1 MFYTRLLI
9 LCTLATLAACQPKGA
24 AAPATASTS
33 GGASTP
39 SDVSAPAASAPA
51 ASAESSAPVVIV
63 NGTPISREFFD
74 YYAKGLAG
82 KNTIAEL
89 TPEQKQQALD
99 NLIRAQVIAQEAS
112 KEGLDKDPGIA
123 ALLELA
129 RLNVLQQAVS
139 DRYLKDKKPTEQE
152 ARAEYE
158 TQVGLLPH
166 SEYHVNHILVATE
179 GFARK
184 LIGELEKGANFSDVA
199 KRESMDPSKT
209 NGGDIGWLTPDRIM
223 KPFADAMVALKKGE
237 YTHKPVQ
244 TQYGWHII
252 RVDDIRD
259 VTPPTFDQ
267 VHQRLDQVVQ
277 AKKFKA
283 YTDGLIKSAQ
293 IEKKN

>member
-1 MFYTRLLI
+1 MIYTRILI
-9 LCTLATLAACQPKGA
+9 LCAFVALAACQPKGSGS
-24 AAPATASTS
+24 ASTAP
-33 GGASTP
+33 GGSAGATSASTP
-39 SDVSAPAASAPA
+39 SVDN
-51 ASAESSAPVVIV
+51 SAPVATV
-63 NGTPISREFFD
+63 NGTPIGREFFE

-82 KNTIAEL
+82 KNSMSDL
-89 TPEQKQQALD
+89 TPEQKTQALD
-99 NLIRAQVIAQEAS
+99 NLIRAQVIADEAT
-112 KEGLDKDPGIA
+112 KDGLDKDPATA
-123 ALLELA
+123 ALLQLA

-166 SEYHVNHILVATE
+166 QEYHVSHILVATE

-184 LIGELEKGANFSDVA
+184 LIAELEKGANFTDVA
-199 KRESMDPSKT
+199 KRQSMDPSKT

-244 TQYGWHII
+244 TQYGWHVI
-252 RVDDIRD
+252 RLDDVRD

-277 AKKFKA
+277 GKKFKA
-283 YTDGLIKSAQ
+283 YTDGLMKSAQ
-293 IEKKN
+293 IDKKS

>member
-1 MFYTRLLI
+1 MFYTRILV
-9 LCTLATLAACQPKGA
+9 LCTLAALAACQPKGA
-24 AAPATASTS
+24 PSAPTSTSSAASSSASTTPAAPASPNA
-33 GGASTP
+33 G
-39 SDVSAPAASAPA
+39 
-51 ASAESSAPVVIV
+51 PVAIV
-63 NGTPISREFFD
+63 NGTPIERDAFD
-74 YYAKGLAG
+74 FYAQGLAG
-82 KNTIAEL
+82 KSSVSEL
-89 TPEQKQQALD
+89 TPEQRQQALD
-99 NLIRAQVIAQEAS
+99 NLVRAQVIAQEAK
-112 KEGLDKDPGIA
+112 KEGIDKEPA
-123 ALLELA
+123 TASLLQLSQ
-129 RLNVLQQAVS
+129 LNVLQQALS

-152 ARAEYE
+152 VRAEYE

-166 SEYHVNHILVATE
+166 QEYHVHHILVATE

-223 KPFADAMVALKKGE
+223 KPFADAMVSLKKNE

-252 RVDDIRD
+252 RLEDIRD

-267 VHQRLDQVVQ
+267 VRQRLEQVVQ

-283 YTDGLIKSAQ
+283 YTDGLMKNAQ
-293 IEKKN
+293 IEKKI

>member
-1 MFYTRLLI
+1 MSYPRLLI
-9 LCTLATLAACQPKGA
+9 LCALAALAACQQKGA
-24 AAPATASTS
+24 SSTPSAAGAASTS
-33 GGASTP
+33 GTP
-39 SDVSAPAASAPA
+39 APSADN
-51 ASAESSAPVVIV
+51 SAPVATV
-63 NGTPISREFFD
+63 NGTPISHSFYD

-82 KNTIAEL
+82 KNSVAEL
-89 TPEQKQQALD
+89 TPEQKQLALD
-99 NLIRAQVIAQEAS
+99 NLVRAEVIAQEAT
-112 KEGLDKDPGIA
+112 KEGLDKDPGTA
-123 ALLELA
+123 ALLQLA

-139 DRYLKDKKPTEQE
+139 DVYLKDKKPTEQE

-158 TQVGLLPH
+158 TQVGLLAH
-166 SEYHVNHILVATE
+166 QEYHVAHILVATE

-184 LIGELEKGANFSDVA
+184 IIGELEKGANFSDVD

-259 VTPPTFDQ
+259 VTPPSFDQ

-283 YTDGLIKSAQ
+283 YTDGLMKNAQ
-293 IEKKN
+293 IEKKL

>member
-1 MFYTRLLI
+1 MIYTRVLVLSLLVAI
-9 LCTLATLAACQPKGA
+9 AACQPKGA
-24 AAPATASTS
+24 APAPTAADASTPAAAAPAT
-33 GGASTP
+33 
-39 SDVSAPAASAPA
+39 SADN
-51 ASAESSAPVVIV
+51 SAPVATV
-63 NGTPISREFFD
+63 NGTPISRDFYN
-74 YYAKGLAG
+74 YYAQGLAG
-82 KNTIAEL
+82 KNSVADL

-99 NLIRAQVIAQEAS
+99 NLVRAEVIAQEAT
-112 KEGLDKDPGIA
+112 KEGLDKEPA
-123 ALLELA
+123 TATLLRLA

-139 DRYLKDKKPTEQE
+139 ERYLKDKKPTEQE

-166 SEYHVNHILVATE
+166 QEYHVNHILVATE

-184 LIGELEKGANFSDVA
+184 LIAELEKGANFTDVA

-223 KPFADAMVALKKGE
+223 KPFADAMVTLKKGE

-252 RVDDIRD
+252 RVEDIRD

-283 YTDGLIKSAQ
+283 YTDGLMKNAQ
-293 IEKKN
+293 IEKKL

>member
-1 MFYTRLLI
+1 MIYARILT
-9 LCTLATLAACQPKGA
+9 LCTLAALVACQPKGA
-24 AAPATASTS
+24 APASTNTSSASTS
-33 GGASTP
+33 APSPAPST
-39 SDVSAPAASAPA
+39 ASADH
-51 ASAESSAPVVIV
+51 SAPVAIV
-63 NGTPISREFFD
+63 NGTPLSRDFFD
-74 YYAKGLAG
+74 FYAKGVAG
-82 KNTIAEL
+82 KTSMADL
-89 TPEQKQQALD
+89 TPEQQQQALD
-99 NLIRAQVIAQEAS
+99 TLIRAQVIAQEAT
-112 KEGLDKDPGIA
+112 KEGLDKDPSTA
-123 ALLELA
+123 ALIQLA

-158 TQVGLLPH
+158 TQVGMLPH
-166 SEYHVNHILVATE
+166 QEYHVHHILVATE

-184 LIGELEKGANFSDVA
+184 LIAELEKGANFSDVA

-252 RVDDIRD
+252 RLEDIRE

-277 AKKFKA
+277 GKKFKA
-283 YTDGLIKSAQ
+283 YTDGLMKDAQ
-293 IEKKN
+293 IEKKL

>member
-1 MFYTRLLI
+1 M
-9 LCTLATLAACQPKGA
+9 AT
-24 AAPATASTS
+24 
-33 GGASTP
+33 
-39 SDVSAPAASAPA
+39 
-51 ASAESSAPVVIV
+51 V
-63 NGTPISREFFD
+63 NGTPISREYYN
-74 YYAKGLAG
+74 YYAQGLAG
-82 KNTIAEL
+82 KNSVADL

-99 NLIRAQVIAQEAS
+99 NLVRAEVIAQEAT
-112 KEGLDKDPGIA
+112 KEGLDKEPA
-123 ALLELA
+123 TATLLKLA

-166 SEYHVNHILVATE
+166 QEYHVNHILVATE

-184 LIGELEKGANFSDVA
+184 LIAELEKGANFSDVA

-223 KPFADAMVALKKGE
+223 KPFADAMVTLKKGE
-237 YTHKPVQ
+237 YTHKPIQ

-252 RVDDIRD
+252 KVEDIRD

-283 YTDGLIKSAQ
+283 YTDGLMKNAQ
-293 IEKKN
+293 IEKKL

>member
-1 MFYTRLLI
+1 VV
-9 LCTLATLAACQPKGA
+9 LAACQPKGA
-24 AAPATASTS
+24 APAPTTAGAGTSAAAAPAT
-33 GGASTP
+33 
-39 SDVSAPAASAPA
+39 SADN
-51 ASAESSAPVVIV
+51 SAPVATV
-63 NGTPISREFFD
+63 NGTPISREFYEF
-74 YYAKGLAG
+74 YAQGLAG
-82 KNTIAEL
+82 KNSVADL

-99 NLIRAQVIAQEAS
+99 NLVRAEVIGQEAT
-112 KEGLDKDPGIA
+112 KEGLDKEPA
-123 ALLELA
+123 TATLLRLA
-129 RLNVLQQAVS
+129 RLNVLQQSVS

-166 SEYHVNHILVATE
+166 QEYHVNHILVATE

-184 LIGELEKGANFSDVA
+184 LIAELEKGANFTDVA

-223 KPFADAMVALKKGE
+223 KPFADAMVTLKKGE

-252 RVDDIRD
+252 RVEDIRD

-283 YTDGLIKSAQ
+283 YTDGLMKNAQ
-293 IEKKN
+293 IEKKL